1 MNLSQ
6 LEKEIKT
13 LQKLIYSLAKDNH
26 EYCDGDILKLSQE
39 LDKKIFIYQ
48 KMINSID

>member
-1 MNLSQ
+1 MKLSQ
-6 LEKEIKT
+6 LEEEIIA
-13 LQKLIYSLAKDNH
+13 LQKIIYSLAKDNL
-26 EYCDGDILKLSQE
+26 EYCDGDILKISQE